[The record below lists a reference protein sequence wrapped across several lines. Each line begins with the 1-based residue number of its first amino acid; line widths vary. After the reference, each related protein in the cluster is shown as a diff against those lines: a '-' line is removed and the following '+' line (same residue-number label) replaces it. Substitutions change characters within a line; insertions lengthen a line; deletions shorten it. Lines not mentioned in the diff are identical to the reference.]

1 MEDTLSLNSTASS
14 QQQTGA
20 LPTNQSSPSNSSTGG
35 NSLVLVRIGVPELNV
50 EKCLQYQKDEVIWEV
65 KQQALSALPK
75 VRETLNKYKPVEKCA
90 ERRCC
95 HQMLCHM

>member
-75 VRETLNKYKPVEKCA
+75 VADWFRELEESFNYGLFLPPSNGKA
-90 ERRCC
+90 
-95 HQMLCHM
+95 